1 MANGW
6 GGRRPG
12 AGRKPKNP
20 KPPAAE
26 NVSAPEVKAVSGYD
40 DPLEYL
46 MSVVNDATASRTER
60 IRAAM
65 TVAAYRHAKKGD
77 KGIKEQRGEAA
88 QSAASGRFAPAAPP
102 RLHQV
107 K

>member
-20 KPPAAE
+20 KPEAPAAPSE
-26 NVSAPEVKAVSGYD
+26 PPAISGYD

-46 MSVVNDATASRTER
+46 MAVVNDPTASRTER

-65 TVAAYRHAKKGD
+65 TVAAYRHAKVGD
-77 KGIKEQRGEAA
+77 KGVKEQRNDAA
-88 QSAASGRFAPAAPP
+88 KSASSGRFAPAAPP
-102 RLHQV
+102 KLHQV